1 MLWGCAVAPAT
12 GASSPLLPVLLDSAT
27 VVVQVAVAG
36 TDTVGWEGCC
46 VAAVGTGSGD
56 PRLVLSGHAFPCQ
69 QSRLTAREPCRP
81 KPLLLSVA
89 RLARQ
94 ALLGSC
100 CRVCVYGSSWMR
112 QLQAL
117 ALEVGLGV
125 SLPSLWPRHLPDPL
139 VLVPWSR
146 TRVTHACEGGRHGR
160 GGGGPAGTEW
170 WREAEVPALTGLCGA
185 GGAGGP
191 SG

>member
-1 MLWGCAVAPAT
+1 MCCRTCHRCLFTFVARLAR
-12 GASSPLLPVLLDSAT
+12 LCDS
-27 VVVQVAVAG
+27 
-36 TDTVGWEGCC
+36 TDTVGWEGWAPGRSWPVWQRWGRARETHGWCC
-46 VAAVGTGSGD
+46 LAMRS
-56 PRLVLSGHAFPCQ
+56 RQ

-81 KPLLLSVA
+81 KPLLLRVA

-100 CRVCVYGSSWMR
+100 CCVCVCGSSWMR

-146 TRVTHACEGGRHGR
+146 ARVTHACEGGRHGR

-170 WREAEVPALTGLCGA
+170 WREAEVPALIGLCGA
-185 GGAGGP
+185 GGARGP